1 MKLLIVDDHPVV
13 RAGLRRLL
21 AGEPRV
27 DIREAATGE
36 AALGLFRE
44 FRPDLVVLD
53 LNLPGLGG
61 LEVIAR
67 IKVEDAKARIL
78 VLSMHDNPMYVAR
91 VLQAG
96 AKGYVSKNAPPDQT
110 LEAIRRVGAGQS
122 YIEHEIAQEL
132 ALRNV
137 HASPD
142 PLKDLSPRD
151 LEILRRLGNGAS
163 LPEIADAIG
172 ISYKTV
178 ANHCSQIK
186 AKLGATR
193 TADLIRIAIASGIS
207 SRDTGPATAVSGA
220 ANPRS

>member
-13 RAGLRRLL
+13 RAGLCRLL

-36 AALGLFRE
+36 AALSLFRE

-110 LEAIRRVGAGQS
+110 LEAIRRVAAGHS

-178 ANHCSQIK
+178 ANQCSQLK
-186 AKLGATR
+186 AKLTTPR
-193 TADLIRIAIASGIS
+193 MADLIRLAIACGLG
-207 SRDTGPATAVSGA
+207 RGEPQLAVPLGP
-220 ANPRS
+220 RK